1 MSQGALFGR
10 PSRPDVPTPGHP
22 IARGGRPYIW
32 VTWLAKLLGGDQC
45 VWKVWFLAHYKHA
58 KLAEKDAERLA
69 EWNRDHNAMM
79 RAHKAL
85 LEEEGWDVQTEREFR
100 LEGKTATIAGKEDL
114 VATMPG
120 HILVVD
126 GKTGRRRDADFW
138 QVLIY
143 LYARLHAP
151 TKPDE
156 RIKLSG
162 MVLYKS
168 GSLVD
173 VRIADV
179 DRREPELLHVISQ
192 VAGDTPPARNPSR
205 FECEKCS
212 IRAED
217 CPVRYNAARDS
228 SELTTEAF

>member
-1 MSQGALFGR
+1 MSQGTLFGR
-10 PSRPDVPTPGHP
+10 GAPSTPTPGHP
-22 IARGGRPYIW
+22 IARGGKPYIW

-45 VWKVWFLAHYKHA
+45 VWKVWFMAHYKHA
-58 KLAEKDAERLA
+58 KLAEKNPEQLA
-69 EWNRDHNAMM
+69 EWNRDHNALM

-85 LEEEGWDVQTEREFR
+85 LEENGWQVQTEHEFR

-120 HILVVD
+120 HIQIVD

-156 RIKLSG
+156 RIKLAG
-162 MVLYKS
+162 QVIYKV
-168 GSLVD
+168 GEPVD
-173 VRIADV
+173 VRLSDV
-179 DRREPELLHVISQ
+179 DRREPELLAMIAAI
-192 VAGDTPPARNPSR
+192 AGDTPPARNPSR
-205 FECEKCS
+205 FECDKCS
-212 IRAED
+212 IRPED
-217 CPVRYNAARDS
+217 CTSRYNAVRDAA
-228 SELTTEAF
+228 ELTTEAF